1 VRNWAGP
8 TGQPTCQLLPS
19 SAAVTAAELAT
30 NLPAVLAEVGLG
42 VVGVG
47 VGAGGEAAGADGD
60 GVTAAV
66 AEADSDADDDAVVA
80 AAAAGLATGAVDK
93 AGRDGV
99 RLGEP
104 AATLPFPWR
113 QPARTTAASAA
124 TITVRFGA
132 IAPG

>member
-1 VRNWAGP
+1 M
-8 TGQPTCQLLPS
+8 
-19 SAAVTAAELAT
+19 LAT
-30 NLPAVLAEVGLG
+30 NLPAVLAA
-42 VVGVG
+42 VGVG
-47 VGAGGEAAGADGD
+47 IVGVWVGAAAETAGAGGD
-60 GVTAAV
+60 GVTAEV
-66 AEADSDADDDAVVA
+66 AGADDDAVVA
-80 AAAAGLATGAVDK
+80 AAAAGLATGADDK

-104 AATLPFPWR
+104 AATWPFPWR